1 MGLFRRIFRL
11 GLWALA
17 LWAGL
22 LLLYWPP
29 IVQPP
34 STLMVAGWLSSE
46 SKVARDW
53 TPLSDISPNLIRA
66 VIAAEDARY
75 CEHSGVDWEALH
87 KVTQQ
92 AIDGEATR
100 GASTI
105 AMQTAK
111 NLFLWPS
118 RHYVRKA
125 LEVPMALAINAL
137 WGKQRVLEMYLN
149 IAELGDGI
157 YGVEAAAQH
166 YYDKQASALTATEA
180 AQLAAI
186 LPNPTQRNPKRLS
199 SSAAEQSQ
207 RIRQRADNASLA
219 GCIFAKDN

>member
-1 MGLFRRIFRL
+1 MGLFRLIFRIAFWL
-11 GLWALA
+11 FA
-17 LWAGL
+17 LWVAL

-29 IVQPP
+29 LLRPP
-34 STLMVAGWLSSE
+34 STLMLASWLSGE
-46 SKVARDW
+46 GAAREW
-53 TPLSDISPNLIRA
+53 TPLSDISPQLIRA

-87 KVTQQ
+87 KVAQK
-92 AIDGEATR
+92 AIDGEETR

-125 LEVPMALAINAL
+125 LEVPMALTINAL
-137 WGKQRVLEMYLN
+137 WGKKRVLEIYLN
-149 IAELGDGI
+149 IAELGSGI
-157 YGVEAAAQH
+157 FGAQAAAQH
-166 YYDKQASALTATEA
+166 YYGKPAKSLNASEA

-199 SSAAEQSQ
+199 PSAAEHAQ
-207 RIRQRADNASLA
+207 RIRQRAVNASLA
-219 GCIFAKDN
+219 GCIFAQDN